1 MSAAGSPISEY
12 TIRRRVFFYE
22 CDGARIV
29 HFSNYFRYMEEAE
42 HALWRA
48 ADLSVA
54 HREAGVGFPRVAASF
69 EYKRPLRFEDEV
81 DIRIRITAISQ
92 RSMKYICEM
101 TRNGE
106 SIATGSATIVC
117 VAQQPDKSMK
127 AVPIPPGI
135 ASRFA
140 LSEGA
145 TS

>member
-1 MSAAGSPISEY
+1 MAIPGSPCSEH

-22 CDGARIV
+22 VDSAGIV

-48 ADLSVA
+48 AGLSIA

-92 RSMKYICEM
+92 RSMKYTCEL
-101 TRNGE
+101 TRDGE
-106 SIATGSATIVC
+106 AIAIGSATIVC
-117 VAQQPDKSMK
+117 VTQQPDKSMK
-127 AVPIPPGI
+127 AVTIPPGI

-140 LSEGA
+140 VSAGA
-145 TS
+145 AS

>member
-1 MSAAGSPISEY
+1 MAISGSPCSEH

-22 CDGARIV
+22 VDSAGIV

-48 ADLSVA
+48 AGLSIA

-92 RSMKYICEM
+92 RSMKYTCEL
-101 TRNGE
+101 TRDGE
-106 SIATGSATIVC
+106 AIAIGSATIVC
-117 VAQQPDKSMK
+117 VTQQPDKSMK
-127 AVPIPPGI
+127 AVTIPPGI

-140 LSEGA
+140 VSAGA
-145 TS
+145 AS

>member
-1 MSAAGSPISEY
+1 MTTPGSPCSEH

-22 CDGARIV
+22 VDSAGIV

-48 ADLSVA
+48 AGLSIA
-54 HREAGVGFPRVAASF
+54 HREGGVGFPRVAASF

-92 RSMKYICEM
+92 RSMKYTCEL
-101 TRNGE
+101 TRDGE
-106 SIATGSATIVC
+106 AIAIGSATIVC
-117 VAQQPDKSMK
+117 VTQQPDKSMK
-127 AVPIPPGI
+127 AVTIPPGI

-140 LSEGA
+140 VSAGA
-145 TS
+145 AS

>member
-1 MSAAGSPISEY
+1 MTIPGSPCSEH

-22 CDGARIV
+22 VDSAGIV

-48 ADLSVA
+48 AGLSIA

-92 RSMKYICEM
+92 RSMKYTCEL
-101 TRNGE
+101 TRDGE
-106 SIATGSATIVC
+106 AIAIGSATIVC
-117 VAQQPDKSMK
+117 VTQQPDKSMK
-127 AVPIPPGI
+127 AVTIPPGI

-140 LSEGA
+140 VSAGA
-145 TS
+145 AS